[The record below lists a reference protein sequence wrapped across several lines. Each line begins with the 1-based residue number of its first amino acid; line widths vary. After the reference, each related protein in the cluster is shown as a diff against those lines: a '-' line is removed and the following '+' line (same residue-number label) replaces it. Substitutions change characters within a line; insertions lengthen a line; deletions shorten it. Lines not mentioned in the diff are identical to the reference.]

1 MDFVNRLRMNNIFP
15 EGGSNPLQ
23 APANPPFNLDEMSG
37 ILDRVIPIA
46 RQAKQDEWN
55 HQQHMVDQQMGMQQQ
70 QQHMQQAQNEA
81 ARVASNVTGT
91 IDPMDLGYGGNGG
104 FVPGGVH
111 AGGGGG
117 RALAPRADPSVL
129 TPYQKGMLENAGE
142 RNDINRELGQGRIGV
157 SKENADV
164 GRDRLAQNTGL
175 GYAKLDVAQ
184 QNADIANFKAH
195 NPGMKI
201 EAPLGGNYQAI
212 DPITGKATDTG
223 ISTGSMTESGS
234 LDKKGSQALEQI
246 GARITGQKDI
256 ETQREAGAQTLR
268 GTPEAKQQSSMDVQ
282 REQYNRAR
290 QVAAEDP
297 DGLGRYIHLDRN
309 GYSFSIDVPQD
320 TGNFITGINKGG
332 NLADVATI
340 NDKIYGPSKTG
351 AFNSPAPAPGIAA
364 APKVINSSKYGKVT
378 VSP

>member
-1 MDFVNRLRMNNIFP
+1 
-15 EGGSNPLQ
+15 
-23 APANPPFNLDEMSG
+23 
-37 ILDRVIPIA
+37 
-46 RQAKQDEWN
+46 
-55 HQQHMVDQQMGMQQQ
+55 
-70 QQHMQQAQNEA
+70 
-81 ARVASNVTGT
+81 
-91 IDPMDLGYGGNGG
+91 
-104 FVPGGVH
+104 
-111 AGGGGG
+111 
-117 RALAPRADPSVL
+117 
-129 TPYQKGMLENAGE
+129 
-142 RNDINRELGQGRIGV
+142 
-157 SKENADV
+157 
-164 GRDRLAQNTGL
+164 
-175 GYAKLDVAQ
+175 
-184 QNADIANFKAH
+184 
-195 NPGMKI
+195 
-201 EAPLGGNYQAI
+201 
-212 DPITGKATDTG
+212 
-223 ISTGSMTESGS
+223 MTESGS